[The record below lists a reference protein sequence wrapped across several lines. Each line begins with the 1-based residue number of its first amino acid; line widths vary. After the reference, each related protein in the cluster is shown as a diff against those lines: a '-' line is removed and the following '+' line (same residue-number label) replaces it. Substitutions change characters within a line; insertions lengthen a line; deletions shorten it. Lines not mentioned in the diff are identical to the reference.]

1 MRLDLL
7 AALSGAMI
15 AVQARVNGELSHQLN
30 NGLQAA
36 FVSFGSGLLIILL
49 ITPFSSQIKEG
60 IVNLRA
66 AVKNKE
72 IARWKLLAGA
82 LGGSFVAIQT
92 QIVPLIGVA
101 IYSVA
106 SIAGQ
111 TAMSLIVDRIGLTGG
126 GKKLISPRRVLAAVL
141 TVIAVLVSVWDR
153 IDANNLSMFAVTAG
167 GIAGAIVG
175 VQRALN
181 GQINEYSHQSFT
193 TSLLNF
199 ITGTSFLMIL
209 IAIGLVIGR
218 NELSPLPSNPW
229 WIYTGGVIGVIYIAF
244 TSTIVQH
251 LGVLTFTLFSVGG
264 QLVGSLVIDL
274 VSPTKGVSVSAYLV
288 TGIFMTYAGVIG
300 VIYIAFISTIVQHLG
315 VLTFTLFSVGGQLI
329 SSLIID
335 FVSPTNGVRV
345 SYYLIT
351 GIAMTYLGVIAGG
364 VGSSRVKK
372 PQKQ

>member
-15 AVQARVNGELSHQLN
+15 ALQARANGELSQRLN

-36 FVSFGSGLLIILL
+36 LVSFGSGLLIIFV
-49 ITPFSSQIKEG
+49 ITLFNSKIKEG
-60 IVNLRA
+60 IKNLRRSVA
-66 AVKNKE
+66 NKE
-72 IARWKLLAGA
+72 IARWKLFAGA

-126 GKKLISPRRVLAAVL
+126 GKKLISPRRVLAAFL
-141 TVIAVLVSVWDR
+141 TVLAVLVSVWDR
-153 IDANNLSMFAVTAG
+153 IDANNLSIFAVTAG

-181 GQINEYSHQSFT
+181 GQINEYSQQSFT

-199 ITGTSFLMIL
+199 ITGTSFLVIL
-209 IAIGLVIGR
+209 IIAGILLGK
-218 NELSPLPSNPW
+218 NELSPLPSGPW

-264 QLVGSLVIDL
+264 QLVGSLIIDL
-274 VSPTKGVSVSAYLV
+274 VSPTKGVSVSAYLI
-288 TGIFMTYAGVIG
+288 TGIVMTYAGV
-300 VIYIAFISTIVQHLG
+300 V
-315 VLTFTLFSVGGQLI
+315 
-329 SSLIID
+329 
-335 FVSPTNGVRV
+335 
-345 SYYLIT
+345 
-351 GIAMTYLGVIAGG
+351 AGG
-364 VGSSRVKK
+364 VGNQRVRK
-372 PQKQ
+372 

>member
-1 MRLDLL
+1 MRLDFL
-7 AALSGAMI
+7 AALSGVMI
-15 AVQARVNGELSHQLN
+15 AMQARVNGELSHRLD

-36 FVSFGSGLLIILL
+36 LVSFGSGLLIIAL
-49 ITPFSSQIKEG
+49 ITPFSSQIKDG
-60 IVNLRA
+60 IKNLRGA
-66 AVKNKE
+66 IARKE
-72 IARWKLLAGA
+72 IARWKMFAGA

-111 TAMSLIVDRIGLTGG
+111 TAMSLVVDRIGLTGG
-126 GKKLISPRRVLAAVL
+126 GKKLISVRRLLAAFL
-141 TVIAVLVSVWDR
+141 TVLAVLVSVWDR
-153 IDANNLSMFAVTAG
+153 IDANNLSMFAVTSA

-199 ITGTSFLMIL
+199 IMGTSFLLLL
-209 IAIGLVIGR
+209 IVAGIVIGKSH
-218 NELSPLPSNPW
+218 LTPLPLGPW
-229 WIYTGGVIGVIYIAF
+229 WIYTGGTIGVIYIAF

-264 QLVGSLVIDL
+264 QLVGSLIIDL
-274 VSPTKGVSVSAYLV
+274 VSPTDGVNVSAYLV
-288 TGIFMTYAGVIG
+288 TGIAMTYAGVI
-300 VIYIAFISTIVQHLG
+300 
-315 VLTFTLFSVGGQLI
+315 
-329 SSLIID
+329 
-335 FVSPTNGVRV
+335 
-345 SYYLIT
+345 
-351 GIAMTYLGVIAGG
+351 AGG
-364 VGSSRVKK
+364 VSSSRVRK

>member
-15 AVQARVNGELSHQLN
+15 ALQARANGELSHRLD

-36 FVSFGSGLLIILL
+36 LVSFSSGLLVILI
-49 ITPFSSQIKEG
+49 ITPFSPHIKEG
-60 IVNLRA
+60 IRNLKA
-66 AVKNKE
+66 AIAQKE
-72 IARWKLLAGA
+72 IARWKLFAGA

-111 TAMSLIVDRIGLTGG
+111 TAMSLVVDRIGLTGG
-126 GKKLISPRRVLAAVL
+126 GKKLISVRRVLAAFL

-153 IDANNLSMFAVTAG
+153 IDANNLSIFAVTTG
-167 GIAGAIVG
+167 CIAGAIVA

-181 GQINEYSHQSFT
+181 GEINEYTHQSFA

-199 ITGTSFLMIL
+199 ATGATFLL
-209 IAIGLVIGR
+209 LVIITAVIIGIVD
-218 NELSPLPSNPW
+218 LSPLPAGPW

-264 QLVGSLVIDL
+264 QLAASLIIDL
-274 VSPTKGVSVSAYLV
+274 VSPTDGVSVSTYLV
-288 TGIFMTYAGVIG
+288 TG
-300 VIYIAFISTIVQHLG
+300 L
-315 VLTFTLFSVGGQLI
+315 
-329 SSLIID
+329 
-335 FVSPTNGVRV
+335 
-345 SYYLIT
+345 
-351 GIAMTYLGVIAGG
+351 AMTYVGVIAGG
-364 VGSSRVKK
+364 VSSSRV
-372 PQKQ
+372 QKAKRQ

>member
-7 AALSGAMI
+7 AALSGLMI
-15 AVQARVNGELSHQLN
+15 ALQARANGELSHRLN
-30 NGLQAA
+30 NGLEAA
-36 FVSFGSGLLIILL
+36 LVSFGSGLIIIAVIAALN
-49 ITPFSSQIKEG
+49 PSIKEG
-60 IVNLRA
+60 IGNLRT
-66 AVKNKE
+66 AVANKE

-92 QIVPLIGVA
+92 HIVPLIGVA

-111 TAMSLIVDRIGLTGG
+111 TAMSLVVDRIGLTGG
-126 GKKLISPRRVLAAVL
+126 GKKLISKRRVAAAVL
-141 TVIAVLVSVWDR
+141 TVLAVFVSVFDR
-153 IDANNLSMFAVTAG
+153 IDAKNLSIAAVILG
-167 GIAGAIVG
+167 CIAGAVVG

-199 ITGTSFLMIL
+199 ITGTSLLVIL
-209 IAIGLVIGR
+209 ILGGVLIEKIELVA
-218 NELSPLPSNPW
+218 LPVGPW

-274 VSPTKGVSVSAYLV
+274 ISPTNGVNVSTYLV
-288 TGIFMTYAGVIG
+288 TGIV
-300 VIYIAFISTIVQHLG
+300 
-315 VLTFTLFSVGGQLI
+315 
-329 SSLIID
+329 
-335 FVSPTNGVRV
+335 
-345 SYYLIT
+345 
-351 GIAMTYLGVIAGG
+351 MTYLGVIAGG
-364 VGSSRVKK
+364 VSSSRVQK
-372 PQKQ
+372 PKRL

>member
-15 AVQARVNGELSHQLN
+15 ALQARANGELSLRLD

-36 FVSFGSGLLIILL
+36 LVSFSSGLLIILV
-49 ITPFSSQIKEG
+49 ITPFSPHIKEG
-60 IVNLRA
+60 IKNLRT
-66 AVKNKE
+66 AVANKE
-72 IARWKLLAGA
+72 IARWKLFAGA

-111 TAMSLIVDRIGLTGG
+111 TAMSLVVDRIGLTGG
-126 GKKLISPRRVLAAVL
+126 GKKLITPRRVIAAML
-141 TVIAVLVSVWDR
+141 TVFAVLVSVWDR
-153 IDANNLSMFAVTAG
+153 IDANNLSMLAVTAG
-167 GIAGAIVG
+167 CIAGAVVG

-181 GQINEYSHQSFT
+181 GQINEHSHQSFT

-199 ITGTSFLMIL
+199 ITGTTFLVIL
-209 IAIGLVIGR
+209 ILIGVALGK
-218 NELSPLPSNPW
+218 NELSPLPAGPW

-264 QLVGSLVIDL
+264 QLAGSLIIDL
-274 VSPTKGVSVSAYLV
+274 VSPTDGVSVSAYL
-288 TGIFMTYAGVIG
+288 
-300 VIYIAFISTIVQHLG
+300 
-315 VLTFTLFSVGGQLI
+315 
-329 SSLIID
+329 
-335 FVSPTNGVRV
+335 
-345 SYYLIT
+345 IT
-351 GIAMTYLGVIAGG
+351 GLAMTYIGVIAGG
-364 VGSSRVKK
+364 VSNLRVQRPKR
-372 PQKQ
+372 Q

>member
-1 MRLDLL
+1 MRLDFL
-7 AALSGAMI
+7 AALSGVMI
-15 AVQARVNGELSHQLN
+15 ALQARANGELSHKLN
-30 NGLQAA
+30 NGLEAA
-36 FVSFGSGLLIILL
+36 LVSFGSGLVIISV
-49 ITPFSSQIKEG
+49 IAAFNPSIKEG
-60 IVNLRA
+60 IRNLRN
-66 AVKNKE
+66 AVADKD

-92 QIVPLIGVA
+92 NIVPLIGVA

-126 GKKLISPRRVLAAVL
+126 GKKLISPRRIAAAVL
-141 TVIAVLVSVWDR
+141 TVVAVLVSVFDR
-153 IDANNLSMFAVTAG
+153 IDAENLSMVAVILG
-167 GIAGAIVG
+167 CIAGAVVG

-199 ITGTSFLMIL
+199 ITGTSFLVVLIIGGMIL
-209 IAIGLVIGR
+209 GKIELVA
-218 NELSPLPSNPW
+218 LPAGPW

-274 VSPTKGVSVSAYLV
+274 ISPTDGVRVSAYLV
-288 TGIFMTYAGVIG
+288 TGIV
-300 VIYIAFISTIVQHLG
+300 
-315 VLTFTLFSVGGQLI
+315 
-329 SSLIID
+329 
-335 FVSPTNGVRV
+335 
-345 SYYLIT
+345 
-351 GIAMTYLGVIAGG
+351 MTYLGVIAGG
-364 VGSSRVKK
+364 VSSSRVRK
-372 PQKQ
+372 PVRHK

>member
-15 AVQARVNGELSHQLN
+15 ALQARANGELSLRLD

-36 FVSFGSGLLIILL
+36 LVSFGSGLLIIVI
-49 ITPFSSQIKEG
+49 ITPFSSHIKEG
-60 IVNLRA
+60 IKNLRT
-66 AVKNKE
+66 AVANKE
-72 IARWKLLAGA
+72 IARWKLFAGA

-111 TAMSLIVDRIGLTGG
+111 TAMSLVVDRIGLTGG
-126 GKKLISPRRVLAAVL
+126 GKKLITPRRVIAAML
-141 TVIAVLVSVWDR
+141 TVFAVLVSVWDR
-153 IDANNLSMFAVTAG
+153 IDANNLSMLAVTAG
-167 GIAGAIVG
+167 CIAGAVVG

-181 GQINEYSHQSFT
+181 GQINEHSHQSFT

-199 ITGTSFLMIL
+199 ITGTTFLVIL
-209 IAIGLVIGR
+209 IFIGVALGK
-218 NELSPLPSNPW
+218 NELSPLPAGPW

-264 QLVGSLVIDL
+264 QLAGSLIIDL
-274 VSPTKGVSVSAYLV
+274 VSPTDGVSVSAYL
-288 TGIFMTYAGVIG
+288 
-300 VIYIAFISTIVQHLG
+300 
-315 VLTFTLFSVGGQLI
+315 
-329 SSLIID
+329 
-335 FVSPTNGVRV
+335 
-345 SYYLIT
+345 IT
-351 GIAMTYLGVIAGG
+351 GLAMTYVGVIAGG
-364 VGSSRVKK
+364 VSSLRVKK

>member
-1 MRLDLL
+1 MRLDFL

-15 AVQARVNGELSHQLN
+15 ALQARANGELSHRLD

-36 FVSFGSGLLIILL
+36 LVSFSSGLLIILL
-49 ITPFSSQIKEG
+49 ITPFSPHIKEG
-60 IVNLRA
+60 IRNLRGA
-66 AVKNKE
+66 IARKE

-111 TAMSLIVDRIGLTGG
+111 TAMSLVVDRIGLTGG
-126 GKKLISPRRVLAAVL
+126 GKKLISPRRVIAAVI
-141 TVIAVLVSVWDR
+141 TVCAVLVSVWDR
-153 IDANNLSMFAVTAG
+153 IDANNLSMTAVTAG
-167 GIAGAIVG
+167 CVAGAVVG

-181 GQINEYSHQSFT
+181 GQINEHSHQSFT

-199 ITGTSFLMIL
+199 ITGTTFLVIL
-209 IAIGLVIGR
+209 ILVGVALGK
-218 NELSPLPSNPW
+218 NELSPLPAGPW

-264 QLVGSLVIDL
+264 QLAASLVIDL
-274 VSPTKGVSVSAYLV
+274 VSPTDGASVSAYLV
-288 TGIFMTYAGVIG
+288 TG
-300 VIYIAFISTIVQHLG
+300 L
-315 VLTFTLFSVGGQLI
+315 
-329 SSLIID
+329 
-335 FVSPTNGVRV
+335 
-345 SYYLIT
+345 
-351 GIAMTYLGVIAGG
+351 AMTYIGVIAGG
-364 VGSSRVKK
+364 VGSSRVQK
-372 PQKQ
+372 PKRR

>member
-1 MRLDLL
+1 
-7 AALSGAMI
+7 MI
-15 AVQARVNGELSHQLN
+15 ALQARANGELSHRLN

-36 FVSFGSGLLIILL
+36 LVSFSSGLLIIFVISL
-49 ITPFSSQIKEG
+49 FNSKIKDG
-60 IVNLRA
+60 IKNLRT
-66 AVKNKE
+66 AVANKE
-72 IARWKLLAGA
+72 IARWKLFAGA

-111 TAMSLIVDRIGLTGG
+111 TAMSLVVDRIGLTGG

-141 TVIAVLVSVWDR
+141 TVLAVLVSVWDR

-181 GQINEYSHQSFT
+181 GQINEYSNQSFT

-199 ITGTSFLMIL
+199 ATGTSFLIIL
-209 IAIGLVIGR
+209 ITAGLILGK
-218 NELSPLPSNPW
+218 NELSPLPSGPW

-288 TGIFMTYAGVIG
+288 TGIVMTYA
-300 VIYIAFISTIVQHLG
+300 
-315 VLTFTLFSVGGQLI
+315 
-329 SSLIID
+329 
-335 FVSPTNGVRV
+335 
-345 SYYLIT
+345 
-351 GIAMTYLGVIAGG
+351 GVIAGG
-364 VGSSRVKK
+364 VGSLRVKK
-372 PQKQ
+372 PQRQ

>member
-15 AVQARVNGELSHQLN
+15 ALQARANGELSQRLN

-36 FVSFGSGLLIILL
+36 LVSFSSGLLIIFV
-49 ITPFSSQIKEG
+49 ITLFNSQIKDG
-60 IVNLRA
+60 IKNLRT
-66 AVKNKE
+66 AVANKE
-72 IARWKLLAGA
+72 IARWKLFAGA

-141 TVIAVLVSVWDR
+141 TVLAVLVSVWDR

-181 GQINEYSHQSFT
+181 GQINEHSHQSFT

-199 ITGTSFLMIL
+199 ATGTTFLLIL
-209 IAIGLVIGR
+209 ISAGLILGR
-218 NELSPLPSNPW
+218 NELSPLPSGPW

-264 QLVGSLVIDL
+264 QLVGSLIIDL

-288 TGIFMTYAGVIG
+288 TGIVMTYA
-300 VIYIAFISTIVQHLG
+300 
-315 VLTFTLFSVGGQLI
+315 
-329 SSLIID
+329 
-335 FVSPTNGVRV
+335 
-345 SYYLIT
+345 
-351 GIAMTYLGVIAGG
+351 GVIAGG

-372 PQKQ
+372 PQRL

>member
-1 MRLDLL
+1 MRLDFL

-15 AVQARVNGELSHQLN
+15 ALQARANGELSHRLD

-36 FVSFGSGLLIILL
+36 LVSFSSGLLIILL
-49 ITPFSSQIKEG
+49 ITPFSPHIKEG
-60 IVNLRA
+60 IRNLKGAITR
-66 AVKNKE
+66 KE
-72 IARWKLLAGA
+72 IARWKLFAGA

-111 TAMSLIVDRIGLTGG
+111 TAMSLVVDRIGLTGG
-126 GKKLISPRRVLAAVL
+126 GKKLISPRRVIAAVL
-141 TVIAVLVSVWDR
+141 TVCAVLVSVWDR
-153 IDANNLSMFAVTAG
+153 IDANNLSMIAVTAG
-167 GIAGAIVG
+167 CIAGAVVG

-181 GQINEYSHQSFT
+181 GQINEHSHQSFT

-199 ITGTSFLMIL
+199 ITGTTFLMIL
-209 IAIGLVIGR
+209 ILAGVALGKSH
-218 NELSPLPSNPW
+218 LSPLPAGPW

-264 QLVGSLVIDL
+264 QLAASLVIDL
-274 VSPTKGVSVSAYLV
+274 VSPTDGVSVSAYLV
-288 TGIFMTYAGVIG
+288 TG
-300 VIYIAFISTIVQHLG
+300 L
-315 VLTFTLFSVGGQLI
+315 
-329 SSLIID
+329 
-335 FVSPTNGVRV
+335 
-345 SYYLIT
+345 
-351 GIAMTYLGVIAGG
+351 AMTYIGVIAGG

-372 PQKQ
+372 PQRR